1 MDMEMGSERNFVVHR
16 NDLGVPSDRKIEVI
30 ETGSK
35 KTDGYPK
42 VSIIIPTADAYRN
55 GFFPTLLEQ
64 LSDQTFQDFEVIII
78 KGDSRQGRAINEGA
92 GLSRGQYLLTLD
104 DDTNLVSKDAFEKL
118 VKVMESDNNIG
129 MAGGINVIPGD
140 ASPFT
145 KRAMSQIPRRATPE
159 VSQVTDSDL
168 AEHPLLM
175 MRKDAFEEIG
185 GENELMPRGLDPY
198 LRSRFRRAGLRVVVV
213 PGAYYTHLPP
223 PTFPK
228 LLKQFYRNGKQAGF
242 CNKFFPEWLI
252 ETPDDHVREFVER
265 RSFLYRAARYAVSM
279 LRNSLS
285 GRWIYTGAYIAYA
298 YGFVWGY
305 FRYEDASQI

>member
-1 MDMEMGSERNFVVHR
+1 MEMASERNFVLHR
-16 NDLGVPSDRKIEVI
+16 NDLGVPSDRKIKVI
-30 ETGSK
+30 ETGSR
-35 KTDGYPK
+35 KTNGYPK
-42 VSIIIPTADAYRN
+42 VTVVIPTADAYRN
-55 GFFPTLLEQ
+55 GFFPALLEQ
-64 LSDQTFQDFEVIII
+64 LSDQTFQDFEIIII

-92 GLSRGQYLLTLD
+92 SLSRGQYLLTLD

-118 VKVMESDNNIG
+118 IKVLESDKSIG

-140 ASPFT
+140 ASPFS

-159 VSQVTDSDL
+159 VSEVTDSDL

-198 LRSRFRRAGLRVVVV
+198 LRSRFRRAGFRVVVV

-228 LLKQFYRNGKQAGF
+228 LLKQFYRNGKQAAF
-242 CNKFFPEWLI
+242 CNKFYPQWVI
-252 ETPDDHVREFVER
+252 ETPNSHVKNFVEKR
-265 RSFLYRAARYAVSM
+265 PFFYRVVRYLLNIM
-279 LRNSLS
+279 KEIIRGHLRYLMV
-285 GRWIYTGAYIAYA
+285 YIAYA
-298 YGFVWGY
+298 FGFVWGY
-305 FRYEDASQI
+305 FARKHDVRA

>member
-1 MDMEMGSERNFVVHR
+1 MEMDSERNFVLHR
-16 NDLGVPSDRKIEVI
+16 NDVGVPSDRKIEVI

-42 VSIIIPTADAYRN
+42 ASVIIPTADAYRN

-64 LSDQTFQDFEVIII
+64 LSDQTFQDFEIII
-78 KGDSRQGRAINEGA
+78 IRGDSRQGRAINEGA

-118 VKVMESDNNIG
+118 VKVMESDHRIG

-145 KRAMSQIPRRATPE
+145 KMAMSQIPRRATPE

-198 LRSRFRRAGLRVVVV
+198 LRSRFRRAGFRVVVV

-242 CNKFFPEWLI
+242 CNKFYPQWVF
-252 ETPDDHVREFVER
+252 ETPDTHGREFVVQR
-265 RSFLYRAARYAVSM
+265 PFWYRAARYLINTVRKILKGHLIYLSVS
-279 LRNSLS
+279 L
-285 GRWIYTGAYIAYA
+285 AYA
-298 YGFVWGY
+298 AGFIGGY
-305 FRYEDASQI
+305 VCYTDETQA